1 MTYFMASLIK
11 KTIRGRAYYYARECR
26 RVDGKPTIV
35 WQKYLGRADDII
47 AALVSSRALDIPTP
61 ARPREAVIT
70 EFGAVAALYDL
81 AQRLQLTQHID
92 RHVPKAGT
100 GPSVGTY
107 LLLAAIN
114 RCVAPCSKARMA
126 RWFEGTAL
134 RRLTDVRP
142 QQLTSQRFWDHM
154 ARVSPQAIESI
165 ERDRTDHL
173 VRHFD
178 LDVRHVLFD
187 ATNFFTFIDSF
198 NDRCTLARRGKSK
211 EGRAA
216 LRIVGLALLVTADF
230 HIPLFHRTYP
240 GNQPDGPTFAG
251 LTAEL
256 IDRHR
261 RIAGQVESVT
271 LIFDKGNCSADN
283 LRALEESPYHF
294 ISSLVPTH
302 HPDLLAVPS
311 RRFRSLAADG
321 LPRVRAYRTTKEVFG
336 VERTVVVTYN
346 EALFV
351 AQSRTLL
358 REIAKRQHQLS
369 ELQARLVRH
378 RKGEIRGGKRPTMAG
393 VRKAIDGSLKARH
406 MKELFA
412 IDLSEHEGVPVLTY
426 EFRTAAWRE
435 LQRTLLGKTILFT
448 DQSDWSDAEIVRG
461 YRGQHQVESAFRCL
475 KNPHHVS
482 LRPQR
487 HWTDQKIRVH
497 VFYCVMALLL
507 CSLLRR
513 ELHRRGIDR
522 SIPALLED
530 LGQIREVGLL
540 TAGEGEGESPR
551 LEMTVSRLTEG
562 QRRLYDALELG
573 RYASP

>member
-1 MTYFMASLIK
+1 MTYSMASIIK

-47 AALVSSRALDIPTP
+47 AALAPPEGDTNRPVQ
-61 ARPREAVIT
+61 PREAVIT
-70 EFGAVAALYDL
+70 DFGAVVALYDL
-81 AQRLQLTQHID
+81 AQQLKLSDHID
-92 RHVPKAGT
+92 RHVPKAGS

-114 RCVAPCSKARMA
+114 RCVAPCSKVQMA

-134 RRLTDVRP
+134 RRLVNVRP

-154 ARVSPQAIESI
+154 ARVSPQAIERI
-165 ERDRTDHL
+165 ERDLTDHL
-173 VRHFD
+173 VHRFEI
-178 LDVRHVLFD
+178 DVRRVLFD
-187 ATNFFTFIDSF
+187 ATNFFTFIDTF
-198 NDRCTLARRGKSK
+198 NDRCTLAQRGKSK

-230 HIPLFHRTYP
+230 HIPLCHRTYP

-256 IDRHR
+256 IERHR

-271 LIFDKGNCSADN
+271 LIFDKGNCSTDN
-283 LRALEESPYHF
+283 LQAVEESPYHF
-294 ISSLVPTH
+294 ISSLVPTY
-302 HPDLLAVPS
+302 HPELLKIPA
-311 RRFRSLAADG
+311 RRFRSLETDG
-321 LPRVRAYRTTKEVFG
+321 LPGVRAYRTTKEVFG
-336 VERTVVVTYN
+336 IERTVVVTYN

-358 REIAKRQHQLS
+358 REIAKRQQRLGD
-369 ELQARLVRH
+369 LQARLVRH
-378 RKGEIRGGKRPTMAG
+378 QQGEVRGGKRPTLAG
-393 VRKAIDGSLKARH
+393 VRKTIDGWLKARH

-412 IDLSEHEGVPVLTY
+412 IDLSEHEGLPVLTY
-426 EFRTAAWRE
+426 QFRTAAWRD

-448 DQSDWSDAEIVRG
+448 DQARWSDAEIVRG
-461 YRGQHQVESAFRCL
+461 YRSQHQVESAFRCL
-475 KNPHHVS
+475 KSPHHVS

-497 VFYCVMALLL
+497 VFYCVLALLL

-513 ELHRRGIDR
+513 ELHRKGIDR
-522 SIPALLED
+522 SIPALLEE
-530 LGQIREVGLL
+530 LSQIREVGIV
-540 TAGEGEGESPR
+540 TPGRSEGQPPR
-551 LEMTVSRLTEG
+551 LEMTRSRLTEE
-562 QRRLYDALELG
+562 QRRLYSALDLE
-573 RYASP
+573 RYEAP

>member
-1 MTYFMASLIK
+1 MTYPMASLIK
-11 KTIRGRAYYYARECR
+11 KIIRGRAYYYARECR

-47 AALVSSRALDIPTP
+47 AALAPPTP
-61 ARPREAVIT
+61 DPQRPAQTREAVIT
-70 EFGAVAALYDL
+70 DFGAVVALFDL
-81 AQRLQLTQHID
+81 AQQLRLVDHID
-92 RHVPKAGT
+92 RHVPKAST

-107 LLLAAIN
+107 LLLAAVN
-114 RCVAPCSKARMA
+114 RCVAPCSKVQMA

-134 RRLTDVRP
+134 RRLLDVRP

-154 ARVSPQAIESI
+154 ARVSPQAIERI
-165 ERDRTDHL
+165 ERDLTDHL

-178 LDVRHVLFD
+178 IDVRRVLFD

-198 NDRCTLARRGKSK
+198 NYRCTLAQRGKSK

-230 HIPLFHRTYP
+230 HIPLCHQTYP
-240 GNQPDGPTFAG
+240 GNQPDAPTFAG

-271 LIFDKGNCSADN
+271 LIFDKGNCSTDN
-283 LRALEESPYHF
+283 RQAVEASPYHF
-294 ISSLVPTH
+294 ISALVPTY
-302 HPDLLAVPS
+302 HPELLKIPAQ
-311 RRFRSLAADG
+311 RYHSLETDG
-321 LPRVRAYRTTKEVFG
+321 LPGVSAYRTTKEVFG

-358 REIAKRQHQLS
+358 REIAKRQHQLGD
-369 ELQARLVRH
+369 LQARLLRH
-378 RKGEIRGGKRPTMAG
+378 QKGEVRGGKRPTMAG
-393 VRKAIDGSLKARH
+393 VRKTIDGYLKARH
-406 MKELFA
+406 MKELFE
-412 IDLSEHEGVPVLTY
+412 IDLSEHEGLPVLTY
-426 EFRTAAWRE
+426 HFRTAAWRD

-448 DQSDWSDAEIVRG
+448 DQASWSDAEVVRG
-461 YRGQHQVESAFRCL
+461 YRSQHQVESAFRCL
-475 KNPHHVS
+475 KSPHHMS

-497 VFYCVMALLL
+497 VFYCVLALLL

-513 ELHRRGIDR
+513 ELHRKGIDC
-522 SIPALLED
+522 SIPALLEEPS
-530 LGQIREVGLL
+530 QIREVGIL
-540 TAGEGEGESPR
+540 TPGRSEGEPPR
-551 LEMTVSRLTEG
+551 LEMSLSRLTEE
-562 QRRLYDALELG
+562 QRQLHEALDLR
-573 RYASP
+573 RYVAP

>member
-1 MTYFMASLIK
+1 MTYFMASIIK

-26 RVDGKPTIV
+26 RVNGKPTIV

-47 AALVSSRALDIPTP
+47 AALAPPRPTIQPSASR
-61 ARPREAVIT
+61 REAVIT
-70 EFGAVAALYDL
+70 EFGAVVALYDIAQQLRL
-81 AQRLQLTQHID
+81 AEHID
-92 RHVPKAGT
+92 RHVNKAGS

-114 RCVAPCSKARMA
+114 RCVAPCSKVRLA

-134 RRLTDVRP
+134 RRLLEVRRE
-142 QQLTSQRFWDHM
+142 QLTSQRFWDHM
-154 ARVSPQAIESI
+154 ARVTPQAIELI
-165 ERDRTDHL
+165 ERDLTGHL

-178 LDVRHVLFD
+178 LDVRRVLFD
-187 ATNFFTFIDSF
+187 ATNFFTFIDTF
-198 NDRCTLARRGKSK
+198 NARCTLAQRGKSK

-256 IDRHR
+256 IARHR
-261 RIAGQVESVT
+261 LIAGRVESVT

-283 LRALEESPYHF
+283 LRAVEESPYHF
-294 ISSLVPTH
+294 ISSLVPTY
-302 HPDLLAVPS
+302 HPELLKVPA
-311 RRFRSLAADG
+311 RRFRSLEADG
-321 LPRVRAYRTTKEVFG
+321 LPGVRAHRTTREIFG

-358 REIAKRQHQLS
+358 REIAKRRHQLD
-369 ELQARLVRH
+369 ELRARLVRH
-378 RKGEIRGGKRPTMAG
+378 QKGEVRGGKRPTMAG
-393 VRKAIDGSLKARH
+393 VRKAIDGYLKARH
-406 MKELFA
+406 MKELFE
-412 IDLSEHEGVPVLTY
+412 IQLNEQEGVPVLTY
-426 EFRTAAWRE
+426 RFRAAAWRE

-448 DQSDWSDAEIVRG
+448 DQASWSDAEIVRG
-461 YRGQHQVESAFRCL
+461 YRGQSQAESAFRCL
-475 KNPHHVS
+475 KSPHHVS
-482 LRPQR
+482 LRPQH

-497 VFYCVMALLL
+497 VFYCVLALLL

-513 ELHRRGIDR
+513 RLHRQGIDR

-530 LGQIREVGLL
+530 LGRIREVGIL
-540 TAGEGEGESPR
+540 TPGGGEGEPPR
-551 LEMTVSRLTEG
+551 LEITRSRLTKE

-573 RYASP
+573 RYAAP

>member
-1 MTYFMASLIK
+1 MTYSMASLIK

-47 AALVSSRALDIPTP
+47 AALAP
-61 ARPREAVIT
+61 ARPGAKPPEPPREAVIT
-70 EFGAVAALYDL
+70 DFGAVAALFDL
-81 AQRLQLTQHID
+81 ARRLQLTEHID
-92 RHVPKAGT
+92 RHVSKAGT

-114 RCVAPCSKARMA
+114 RCVAPCSKVRIA

-142 QQLTSQRFWDHM
+142 SQLTSQRFWDHM
-154 ARVSPQAIESI
+154 TRVSAQAIVSI
-165 ERDRTDHL
+165 ERDLTDHL

-178 LDVRHVLFD
+178 IDVRRVLFD
-187 ATNFFTFIDSF
+187 ATNFFTFIDTF
-198 NDRCTLARRGKSK
+198 NDRSGLARRGKSK

-230 HIPLFHRTYP
+230 HIPLCHHTYP

-251 LTAEL
+251 LTDEL

-283 LRALEESPYHF
+283 LRALEDSPYHF
-294 ISSLVPTH
+294 ISSLVPTY
-302 HPDLLAVPS
+302 HPELLKIPS
-311 RRFRSLAADG
+311 RRFHSLAADG

-369 ELQARLVRH
+369 ELQARLSRH
-378 RKGEIRGGKRPTMAG
+378 QRGEVRGGKRPTMAG
-393 VRKAIDGSLKARH
+393 VRKTIDGYLKARH
-406 MKELFA
+406 MKELFEVA
-412 IDLSEHEGVPVLTY
+412 VTEHEGSPVLTY
-426 EFRTAAWRE
+426 QFRTAAWRD

-448 DQSDWSDAEIVRG
+448 DQASWSDAEIVRG

-475 KNPHHVS
+475 KSPHHVS

-497 VFYCVMALLL
+497 VFYCVLALLL

-513 ELHRRGIDR
+513 ELHRQGIDC

-530 LGQIREVGLL
+530 LGQIREVGIL
-540 TAGEGEGESPR
+540 TSGHGQGESPR
-551 LEMTVSRLTEG
+551 LEMTLSRLTEG
-562 QRRLYDALELG
+562 QRRLYDALDLG

>member
-1 MTYFMASLIK
+1 
-11 KTIRGRAYYYARECR
+11 
-26 RVDGKPTIV
+26 
-35 WQKYLGRADDII
+35 
-47 AALVSSRALDIPTP
+47 
-61 ARPREAVIT
+61 
-70 EFGAVAALYDL
+70 
-81 AQRLQLTQHID
+81 
-92 RHVPKAGT
+92 
-100 GPSVGTY
+100 
-107 LLLAAIN
+107 
-114 RCVAPCSKARMA
+114 
-126 RWFEGTAL
+126 
-134 RRLTDVRP
+134 
-142 QQLTSQRFWDHM
+142 M
-154 ARVSPQAIESI
+154 ARVPPQAIERI
-165 ERDRTDHL
+165 ERDLTDHL

-178 LDVRHVLFD
+178 LDVRRVLFD

-216 LRIVGLALLVTADF
+216 LRIVGLALLVTADA

-256 IDRHR
+256 VDRHR

-271 LIFDKGNCSADN
+271 LIFDKGNCSAEN
-283 LRALEESPYHF
+283 LRALEDSPYHF
-294 ISSLVPTH
+294 ISSLVPTY
-302 HPDLLAVPS
+302 HPDLLAIPA

-358 REIAKRQHQLS
+358 REIAKRQQQLG
-369 ELQARLVRH
+369 ELQARLERH
-378 RKGEIRGGKRPTMAG
+378 REGEVRGGKRPTMAG
-393 VRKAIDGSLKARH
+393 VRKAIDGLLKARH

-412 IDLSEHEGVPVLTY
+412 IDLGEHAGVPVLSY
-426 EFRTAAWRE
+426 EFRTAAWRD

-448 DQSDWSDAEIVRG
+448 DRADWSDAEVVRG

-475 KNPHHVS
+475 KSPHHMS

-497 VFYCVMALLL
+497 VFYCVLALLL

-522 SIPALLED
+522 SIPALLDE
-530 LGQIREVGLL
+530 LGQIREVGVL

-551 LEMTVSRLTEG
+551 LEMTLSRLTEG
-562 QRRLYDALELG
+562 QRQLYEALDLG
-573 RYASP
+573 QYASP

>member
-1 MTYFMASLIK
+1 MTYSMASIIK

-47 AALVSSRALDIPTP
+47 AALADPQPDPQPP
-61 ARPREAVIT
+61 ARTREAVIT
-70 EFGAVAALYDL
+70 DFGAVVALYDL
-81 AQRLQLTQHID
+81 AQRLKLCDHID
-92 RHVPKAGT
+92 RHVPKAGS

-114 RCVAPCSKARMA
+114 RCVAPCSKVQMA

-134 RRLTDVRP
+134 RRLLEVRP

-154 ARVSPQAIESI
+154 ARVCPQAIEHI
-165 ERDRTDHL
+165 ERDLTDHL

-178 LDVRHVLFD
+178 LDVRRVLFD
-187 ATNFFTFIDSF
+187 ATNFFTFIDTF
-198 NDRCTLARRGKSK
+198 NHRCTLAQRGKSK

-230 HIPLFHRTYP
+230 HIPLCHQTYP
-240 GNQPDGPTFAG
+240 GNQPDAPTFAG
-251 LTAEL
+251 LTAAL
-256 IDRHR
+256 IDRHQ

-271 LIFDKGNCSADN
+271 LILDKGNCSRDN
-283 LRALEESPYHF
+283 LQALEDSPYHF
-294 ISSLVPTH
+294 ISSLVPSY
-302 HPDLLAVPS
+302 HPDLLKVPA
-311 RRFRSLAADG
+311 RQFRSLEKDG
-321 LPRVRAYRTTKEVFG
+321 LPGVRAYRTTKEVFG
-336 VERTVVVTYN
+336 IERTVVVTYN

-358 REIAKRQHQLS
+358 REIAKRQHQLG
-369 ELQARLVRH
+369 ELQARLLRH
-378 RKGEIRGGKRPTMAG
+378 REGKVRGGKRPTLAG
-393 VRKAIDGSLKARH
+393 VQKTIDGFLKARH

-412 IDLSEHEGVPVLTY
+412 IDLSEQEGVPVLTY
-426 EFRTAAWRE
+426 QFRTAAWRE

-448 DQSDWSDAEIVRG
+448 DQASWSDAEVVRG
-461 YRGQHQVESAFRCL
+461 YRSQHQVESAFRCL
-475 KNPHHVS
+475 KSPHHMS

-497 VFYCVMALLL
+497 VFYCVLSLLL

-513 ELHRRGIDR
+513 ELHRKGIDR
-522 SIPALLED
+522 SIPALLKE
-530 LGQIREVGLL
+530 LGQIREVGIL
-540 TAGEGEGESPR
+540 TLGRSEGEPPR
-551 LEMTVSRLTEG
+551 LEMSLSRLTEE
-562 QRRLYDALELG
+562 QRQLHDALELQ
-573 RYASP
+573 RYAAP